1 MKSLV
6 KISLLAI
13 GVLSASVYAEETEI
27 LNKIE
32 DKKVSFADKLNDQ
45 LALQQQQE
53 IIKKKEA
60 ETFKANEESC
70 KQFFYADGN
79 MKTQF
84 EVSASYVI
92 SNFIEG
98 LFNGYLDVVAIQ
110 DVIAKT
116 YALTLSGTPAIEKL
130 NEHFLNKIKDQSK
143 LNYRTSID
151 KIEIISADE
160 LLYKANVTVQAGEAA
175 VIVDKTQQ
183 NKIKTQKYEVTLNLV
198 KAPTFTKKSTIV
210 VKNGIITPRKEW
222 NFNPFELWVKD
233 YSINALK

>member
-6 KISLLAI
+6 KVSLLAI
-13 GVLSASVYAEETEI
+13 GVLSASVYAEEPEN
-27 LNKIE
+27 LNK

-84 EVSASYVI
+84 EVTASYVI

-110 DVIAKT
+110 DEIAKT

-143 LNYRTSID
+143 LNYRTLIE

-160 LLYKANVTVQAGEAA
+160 LKYKAFITVQAGEASVMVNKA
-175 VIVDKTQQ
+175 QQ
-183 NKIKTQKYEVTLNLV
+183 NKLKEKKYEVILNLV

-210 VKNGIITPRKEW
+210 VKDGIITPKKEW
-222 NFNPFELWVKD
+222 NYNPFELWVKD
-233 YSINALK
+233 YSINEVK

>member
-6 KISLLAI
+6 KISLLAV
-13 GVLSASVYAEETEI
+13 GVLSASVYAEETEN

-32 DKKVSFADKLNDQ
+32 DKKVSFADKLKDQ

-53 IIKKKEA
+53 IIKQKEA
-60 ETFKANEESC
+60 ETFKASEESC
-70 KQFFYADGN
+70 KLFFYADGN

-84 EVSASYVI
+84 EVTASYVI
-92 SNFIEG
+92 SNFIKG

-110 DVIAKT
+110 DEIAKT

-130 NEHFLNKIKDQSK
+130 NDHFLNKIKDQSK
-143 LNYRTSID
+143 LNYRTLIE

-160 LLYKANVTVQAGEAA
+160 LKYKAFITVQAGEAS
-175 VIVDKTQQ
+175 VMV
-183 NKIKTQKYEVTLNLV
+183 NKDQRNKLKEKKYEVILNLV

-210 VKNGIITPRKEW
+210 VKDGIITPKKEW
-222 NFNPFELWVKD
+222 NYNPFELWVKD
-233 YSINALK
+233 YSINEVK

>member
-6 KISLLAI
+6 KVSLLAI
-13 GVLSASVYAEETEI
+13 GVLSASAYAEETEN
-27 LNKIE
+27 LNK

-84 EVSASYVI
+84 EVTASYVI

-110 DVIAKT
+110 DEIAKT
-116 YALTLSGTPAIEKL
+116 YALTLSGTPAIERL

-143 LNYRTSID
+143 LNYRTFIE

-160 LLYKANVTVQAGEAA
+160 LKYKAFITVQAGEAS
-175 VIVDKTQQ
+175 VMVNKNQQ
-183 NKIKTQKYEVTLNLV
+183 NKLKEKKYEVILNLV

-210 VKNGIITPRKEW
+210 VKDGIITPKKEW
-222 NFNPFELWVKD
+222 NYNPFELWVKD
-233 YSINALK
+233 YSINEVK

>member
-6 KISLLAI
+6 KVSLLAI
-13 GVLSASVYAEETEI
+13 GVLSASVYAEETEN
-27 LNKIE
+27 LNRIG
-32 DKKVSFADKLNDQ
+32 DKKISFADKLNDQ

-53 IIKKKEA
+53 IIKLKEA

-84 EVSASYVI
+84 EVTASYVI

-110 DVIAKT
+110 DEIAKT

-143 LNYRTSID
+143 QNYRTLIE

-160 LLYKANVTVQAGEAA
+160 LKYKAFITVQAGEAS
-175 VIVDKTQQ
+175 VMVNRNQQ
-183 NKIKTQKYEVTLNLV
+183 NKLKEKKYEVILNLV

-210 VKNGIITPRKEW
+210 VKDGIITPKKEW
-222 NFNPFELWVKD
+222 NYNPFELWVKD
-233 YSINALK
+233 YSINEVK

>member
-1 MKSLV
+1 
-6 KISLLAI
+6 LAI
-13 GVLSASVYAEETEI
+13 GVLSASVYAEETEN
-27 LNKIE
+27 LNRIG
-32 DKKVSFADKLNDQ
+32 DKKISFADKLNDQ

-53 IIKKKEA
+53 IIKLKEA

-84 EVSASYVI
+84 EVTASYVI

-110 DVIAKT
+110 DEIAKT

-143 LNYRTSID
+143 QNYRTLIE

-160 LLYKANVTVQAGEAA
+160 LKYKAFITVQAGEAS
-175 VIVDKTQQ
+175 VMVNRNQQ
-183 NKIKTQKYEVTLNLV
+183 NKLKEKKYEVILNLV

-210 VKNGIITPRKEW
+210 VKDGIITPKKEW
-222 NFNPFELWVKD
+222 NYNPFELWVKD
-233 YSINALK
+233 YSINEVK